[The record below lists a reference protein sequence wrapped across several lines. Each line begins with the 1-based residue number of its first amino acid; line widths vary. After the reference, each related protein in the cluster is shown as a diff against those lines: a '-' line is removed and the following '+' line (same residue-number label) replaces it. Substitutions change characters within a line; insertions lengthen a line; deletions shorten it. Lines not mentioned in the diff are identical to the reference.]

1 MFKEGY
7 FSICKN
13 SNELDIYQVV
23 INMDYINDII
33 NLLLNDKNSIINHYE
48 NIDEKEFLKFN
59 KKDIINLKEKAC
71 VANKC
76 ITINDKTFGTKYLFV
91 KSLKSFDLLDKDAS
105 TLYNLLTKIIKNEF
119 QYIPKIIDYKSQNS
133 YIDKYYDMVNS
144 IVVIKYIETRNI
156 DELKKEMENA
166 KKLVKKNSFILKG
179 VK

>member
-91 KSLKSFDLLDKDAS
+91 KSLKSFDLLDKNAS
-105 TLYNLLTKIIKNEF
+105 ILYNLLI
-119 QYIPKIIDYKSQNS
+119 KIIDYKSQNS